1 MKRLF
6 DIVFSLTGLILVFPF
21 MIPVMI
27 ILRLTGE
34 HYIFYSQDRVGRH
47 GRMFKMIKFSTMLRN
62 SPELLTGDVTLR
74 NDPRVFKFGRFLR
87 LTKINEIPQLL
98 NVLIGNMSV
107 VGPRPMPP
115 ANFNFYTE
123 EAKAMVLK
131 LKPGMTGVGTIIFR
145 EEEEILAAS
154 PLSPGDTHRKWI
166 SPHKA
171 RLEEWYLTHQSLWT
185 DIKIIFLTFWV
196 IPFKNSTMPYR
207 VLKGLPKF
215 PEELKFVTRD
225 YKTERPRD
233 RETERPRDQET
244 KRLKT
249 KTHNH
254 HNHHNHHNT
263 HNHHNLQRDYSK
275 QIPLQPPLH
284 PEQHPLPRDHFFL
297 CGEGA
302 GARGNRKGPGGAE
315 FCPVFRVGGCIGH
328 SYLWHS
334 RSG

>member
-74 NDPRVFKFGRFLR
+74 NDPRVFKFGRILR

-123 EAKAMVLK
+123 EAKSVVLK

-196 IPFKNSTMPYR
+196 IPFKNSSMPYR
-207 VLKGLPKF
+207 VLQGLPTF

-233 RETERPRDQET
+233 RETERPRD
-244 KRLKT
+244 
-249 KTHNH
+249 
-254 HNHHNHHNT
+254 
-263 HNHHNLQRDYSK
+263 
-275 QIPLQPPLH
+275 
-284 PEQHPLPRDHFFL
+284 
-297 CGEGA
+297 
-302 GARGNRKGPGGAE
+302 
-315 FCPVFRVGGCIGH
+315 
-328 SYLWHS
+328 
-334 RSG
+334 